1 MIEYVFLPSS
11 SRGGKPS
18 RRIRLPNR
26 SELEGFFWFLGLL
39 FGDGDGYARV
49 YMADEE
55 MLGRA
60 RDVVDRLTSRANIT
74 HFPARV
80 AHLNPGSTTFL
91 RFLQVAFGYP
101 ARKKAWSIRL
111 PELLHTA
118 PLPLAA
124 AFVQGY
130 FDADGTVEK
139 ARSAVSATSV
149 SEDFLDE
156 LQLLLLRFGIRSILL
171 RRAAKN
177 TIYISGKKNLAR
189 MPLFSD
195 PEKAARQRKL
205 ESKASTSYV
214 VDLLP
219 VDWNRLAPNG
229 WKSRFYATAEQRPS
243 AHSLLTMADVD
254 LSSAEPL
261 LNDDVAFVEVKEIRP
276 ASAEW
281 VYDFSVPG
289 PQNFVA
295 EGLFIHNTTLSD
307 SLIAG
312 AGMISEELAG
322 QQLFMDYDEQ
332 EQARGITINAAIA
345 SMVHDFEGGQYLI
358 NLIDTPGH
366 VDFGGDVTRAMR
378 AIDGVI
384 ILVDSVEGIMPQT
397 ETVIRQALKERVR
410 PALFINK
417 VDRLVN
423 ELKISPDQ
431 MQQRFTKIIT
441 EVNNRIRKW
450 LPEDM
455 GEKWMVH
462 VEAGSVAFGSA
473 YHKWALSV
481 PFMKKSGITF
491 KDVYKHC
498 QEGTMK
504 ELAKK
509 APLHSVVLNMVIRH
523 LPNPLEAQKIR
534 IPIIWK
540 GDMESPVGKA
550 MLTVDEN
557 GPVGFMVTKI
567 IVDPQAGE
575 VAAGRLFS
583 GKIRRGQ
590 ELWVIG
596 MPKPQRA
603 QTVAMIVGPDRIPV
617 DEIDAGNVVAVVGL
631 KDAIAGSTVSDDKDM
646 QTFEKIVHY
655 SDPVV
660 TIAVEAK
667 STSDLPRLV
676 EALRLIAKADPSI
689 VVEINQETGEHLISG
704 MGELH
709 LEITIY
715 RVQNDYKIPVTT
727 SPPIVVY
734 REGVRGMGGPFEGK
748 SPNKHNRFYMEVEPL
763 EDKIVQAIRAGE
775 IASGQ
780 RIKDSKALA
789 KKLEELGMDR
799 TEAKNVVWIHDTNML
814 LDATKGIQYLH
825 ETMELIKEA
834 YIEAMSKGPL
844 AGEKAMGLKV
854 RLVDAK
860 LHEDSVH
867 RGPAQVIPAARS
879 SIYGAMVQGG
889 RILLEPIQKVFINV
903 PQDFMGAALGEI
915 QSRRGV
921 IEDINQEGEITVIHA
936 KAPVAEM
943 FGFASAIRSAT
954 QGRALWS
961 TENSGFEAVP
971 ANLQAEVVRAIRTR
985 KGLPPEPYDEA
996 YYAA

>member
-1 MIEYVFLPSS
+1 MGRKEENIKKAQALLHL
-11 SRGGKPS
+11 KD
-18 RRIRLPNR
+18 RIR
-26 SELEGFFWFLGLL
+26 
-39 FGDGDGYARV
+39 
-49 YMADEE
+49 
-55 MLGRA
+55 
-60 RDVVDRLTSRANIT
+60 NIGT
-74 HFPARV
+74 A
-80 AHLNPGSTTFL
+80 AH
-91 RFLQVAFGYP
+91 
-101 ARKKAWSIRL
+101 ID
-111 PELLHTA
+111 H
-118 PLPLAA
+118 
-124 AFVQGY
+124 
-130 FDADGTVEK
+130 
-139 ARSAVSATSV
+139 
-149 SEDFLDE
+149 
-156 LQLLLLRFGIRSILL
+156 
-171 RRAAKN
+171 
-177 TIYISGKKNLAR
+177 GK
-189 MPLFSD
+189 
-195 PEKAARQRKL
+195 
-205 ESKASTSYV
+205 
-214 VDLLP
+214 
-219 VDWNRLAPNG
+219 
-229 WKSRFYATAEQRPS
+229 
-243 AHSLLTMADVD
+243 
-254 LSSAEPL
+254 
-261 LNDDVAFVEVKEIRP
+261 
-276 ASAEW
+276 
-281 VYDFSVPG
+281 
-289 PQNFVA
+289 
-295 EGLFIHNTTLSD
+295 TTLSD

-378 AIDGVI
+378 ASDGVI
-384 ILVDSVEGIMPQT
+384 ILVGSVEGIMPQT
-397 ETVIRQALKERVR
+397 ETVIREAVKERVR

-481 PFMKKSGITF
+481 PFMKKSRITF

-550 MLTVDEN
+550 MLSVDEN

-590 ELWVIG
+590 ELWVSG

-617 DEIDAGNVVAVVGL
+617 EEIDAGNVVAVVGL
-631 KDAIAGSTVSDDKDM
+631 KDEIAGSTVSDDKEM
-646 QTFEKIVHY
+646 QPFEKIVHY

-734 REGVRGMGGPFEGK
+734 REGVRDKGGPF
-748 SPNKHNRFYMEVEPL
+748 
-763 EDKIVQAIRAGE
+763 
-775 IASGQ
+775 
-780 RIKDSKALA
+780 
-789 KKLEELGMDR
+789 
-799 TEAKNVVWIHDTNML
+799 
-814 LDATKGIQYLH
+814 
-825 ETMELIKEA
+825 
-834 YIEAMSKGPL
+834 

-854 RLVDAK
+854 RLGDAK

-971 ANLQAEVVRAIRTR
+971 ANLQSEVVRTIRTR

>member
-1 MIEYVFLPSS
+1 MGRKEENIKKAQALLHL
-11 SRGGKPS
+11 KD
-18 RRIRLPNR
+18 RIR
-26 SELEGFFWFLGLL
+26 
-39 FGDGDGYARV
+39 
-49 YMADEE
+49 
-55 MLGRA
+55 
-60 RDVVDRLTSRANIT
+60 NIGT
-74 HFPARV
+74 A
-80 AHLNPGSTTFL
+80 AH
-91 RFLQVAFGYP
+91 
-101 ARKKAWSIRL
+101 ID
-111 PELLHTA
+111 H
-118 PLPLAA
+118 
-124 AFVQGY
+124 
-130 FDADGTVEK
+130 
-139 ARSAVSATSV
+139 
-149 SEDFLDE
+149 
-156 LQLLLLRFGIRSILL
+156 
-171 RRAAKN
+171 
-177 TIYISGKKNLAR
+177 GK
-189 MPLFSD
+189 
-195 PEKAARQRKL
+195 
-205 ESKASTSYV
+205 
-214 VDLLP
+214 
-219 VDWNRLAPNG
+219 
-229 WKSRFYATAEQRPS
+229 
-243 AHSLLTMADVD
+243 
-254 LSSAEPL
+254 
-261 LNDDVAFVEVKEIRP
+261 
-276 ASAEW
+276 
-281 VYDFSVPG
+281 
-289 PQNFVA
+289 
-295 EGLFIHNTTLSD
+295 TTLSD

-481 PFMKKSGITF
+481 PFMKKSRITF

-550 MLTVDEN
+550 MLSVDEN

-590 ELWVIG
+590 ELWVSG

-617 DEIDAGNVVAVVGL
+617 EEIDAGNVVAVVGL
-631 KDAIAGSTVSDDKDM
+631 KDAIAGSTVSDDKEM
-646 QTFEKIVHY
+646 QPFEKIVHY

-734 REGVRGMGGPFEGK
+734 REGVRDKGGPFEGK

-763 EDKIVQAIRAGE
+763 EDKIVDAIRAGE

-799 TEAKNVVWIHDTNML
+799 NEAKNVVWIHDTNML
-814 LDATKGIQYLH
+814 IDATKGIQYLH

-854 RLVDAK
+854 RLGDAK

-971 ANLQAEVVRAIRTR
+971 SNLQSEVVRGIRTR